1 MKYCFDPCGCPPPC
15 PPYPPCP
22 PSPSGPTAPP
32 GQPGRRGS
40 GDRRAP
46 GRRRSAGTHRALWN
60 HGAAGPCRRPRSP
73 GCAWAYRPSGYPGH
87 GRPHR
92 AAGASRPSRSHR
104 ATGAPGAPPDQQARR
119 GAAGA
124 TGPTG
129 PQGIRGMDGPTG
141 PQGLPG
147 PAGATGPQGPQG
159 ATDRQARRDF
169 PAQPEPPGHRGPR
182 APPDR
187 QARKGTPGATGPTGP
202 AGGPGEDVFASYYS
216 DVRSVPNNGQIPLYE
231 LLNDPTG
238 NITLSGTQQL
248 RLQPGYYQV
257 FFDVFVILASP
268 GLSSDHPVVQRP
280 GPHRPGHLFPYRRK
294 RLHCRRSPGTQLFT
308 PPAPTTFSL
317 TYSSSVD
324 GRNVQTGLVIQK
336 MNRASAAANRAARV
350 RLAAPSS
357 SDVFLTITPRP

>member
-1 MKYCFDPCGCPPPC
+1 MD
-15 PPYPPCP
+15 
-22 PSPSGPTAPP
+22 GPT
-32 GQPGRRGS
+32 
-40 GDRRAP
+40 
-46 GRRRSAGTHRALWN
+46 
-60 HGAAGPCRRPRSP
+60 GPQ
-73 GCAWAYRPSGYPGH
+73 
-87 GRPHR
+87 GRPGP
-92 AAGASRPSRSHR
+92 AGATGPQGPQG
-104 ATGAPGAPPDQQARR
+104 ATGPTGPQ

-159 ATDRQARRDF
+159 ATGPTGPQGLPG
-169 PAQPEPPGHRGPR
+169 PAGATGPQGPQG
-182 APPDR
+182 AAGPTGP
-187 QARKGTPGATGPTGP
+187 QGTPGATGPTGP

-268 GLSSDHPVVQRP
+268 GYLQITPSFNGQARIDLGIYFRTAGSDSTAGGARALS
-280 GPHRPGHLFPYRRK
+280 FYA
-294 RLHCRRSPGTQLFT
+294 
-308 PPAPTTFSL
+308 PAPTTFSL

-336 MNRASAAANRAARV
+336 MNRASG
-350 RLAAPSS
+350 
-357 SDVFLTITPRP
+357 

>member
-1 MKYCFDPCGCPPPC
+1 GGTD
-15 PPYPPCP
+15 
-22 PSPSGPTAPP
+22 GP
-32 GQPGRRGS
+32 
-40 GDRRAP
+40 P
-46 GRRRSAGTHRALWN
+46 GRRRSAGPHRALWN

-104 ATGAPGAPPDQQARR
+104 APGSPGRR
-119 GAAGA
+119 RTNRPAGAAGA

-159 ATDRQARRDF
+159 AA
-169 PAQPEPPGHRGPR
+169 GPTG
-182 APPDR
+182 P
-187 QARKGTPGATGPTGP
+187 QGTPGATGPTGP

-268 GLSSDHPVVQRP
+268 GYLQITPSFNGQARIDLGIYFRTAGSDSTAGGARALS
-280 GPHRPGHLFPYRRK
+280 FYA
-294 RLHCRRSPGTQLFT
+294 
-308 PPAPTTFSL
+308 PAPTTFSL

-336 MNRASAAANRAARV
+336 MNRASG
-350 RLAAPSS
+350 
-357 SDVFLTITPRP
+357 

>member
-1 MKYCFDPCGCPPPC
+1 MD
-15 PPYPPCP
+15 
-22 PSPSGPTAPP
+22 GPTGPQGLP
-32 GQPGRRGS
+32 GPAGATGPQGPQGATGPTGPQGAAGATGPTGPQGIRGMDGPTGPQGLPG
-40 GDRRAP
+40 P
-46 GRRRSAGTHRALWN
+46 AGATGPQGPQ
-60 HGAAGPCRRPRSP
+60 GAAGP
-73 GCAWAYRPSGYPGH
+73 
-87 GRPHR
+87 
-92 AAGASRPSRSHR
+92 
-104 ATGAPGAPPDQQARR
+104 TGPQ

-159 ATDRQARRDF
+159 AT
-169 PAQPEPPGHRGPR
+169 GLTGP
-182 APPDR
+182 
-187 QARKGTPGATGPTGP
+187 QGTPGATGPTDP

-268 GLSSDHPVVQRP
+268 GYLQITPSFNGQARIDLGIYFRTAGSDSTAGGARALS
-280 GPHRPGHLFPYRRK
+280 FYA
-294 RLHCRRSPGTQLFT
+294 
-308 PPAPTTFSL
+308 PAPTTFSL

-336 MNRASAAANRAARV
+336 MNRASG
-350 RLAAPSS
+350 
-357 SDVFLTITPRP
+357 

>member
-1 MKYCFDPCGCPPPC
+1 MKYCFAPCGCPPPC

-22 PSPSGPTAPP
+22 PSPSGPTGPTGP
-32 GQPGRRGS
+32 TGPQGERG
-40 GDRRAP
+40 P
-46 GRRRSAGTHRALWN
+46 T
-60 HGAAGPCRRPRSP
+60 GP
-73 GCAWAYRPSGYPGH
+73 
-87 GRPHR
+87 
-92 AAGASRPSRSHR
+92 
-104 ATGAPGAPPDQQARR
+104 Q

-124 TGPTG
+124 QGPTGPSGTTGPQGPAGGQGLQGVPGPTG

-159 ATDRQARRDF
+159 AT
-169 PAQPEPPGHRGPR
+169 GPTG
-182 APPDR
+182 P
-187 QARKGTPGATGPTGP
+187 QGTPGATGPTGP

-268 GLSSDHPVVQRP
+268 GYLQITPSFNGQARIDLGIYFRTAGSDSTAGGARALS
-280 GPHRPGHLFPYRRK
+280 FYA
-294 RLHCRRSPGTQLFT
+294 
-308 PPAPTTFSL
+308 PAPPTFSL

-324 GRNVQTGLVIQK
+324 GRNVLTGLVIHM
-336 MNRASAAANRAARV
+336 MNRASG
-350 RLAAPSS
+350 
-357 SDVFLTITPRP
+357 